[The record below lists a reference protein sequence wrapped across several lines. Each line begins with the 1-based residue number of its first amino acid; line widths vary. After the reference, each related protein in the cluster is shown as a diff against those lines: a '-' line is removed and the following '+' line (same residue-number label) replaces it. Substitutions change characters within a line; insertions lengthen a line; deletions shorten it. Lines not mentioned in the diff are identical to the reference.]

1 MQYNTTTDTVGSPF
15 KLKLYCLRKRV
26 HAHIAIPTTL
36 FRDQSMMMKITCRC
50 ARLRVV
56 YVDSRLYILE
66 RNFFRNKTRS
76 TYVQTLNTA
85 LIFMYEQPHIR

>member
-1 MQYNTTTDTVGSPF
+1 MRILQ
-15 KLKLYCLRKRV
+15 
-26 HAHIAIPTTL
+26 
-36 FRDQSMMMKITCRC
+36 FRQQHFVCVDQFMMMKMR